1 MRIWTLTSA
10 LFASAALIACGS
22 EATKPAQTPA
32 AEVPAP
38 ASSAT
43 APAPSAEKDEGTTAQ
58 VNIDEA
64 IRKACGIEST
74 DAYFD
79 YDSAAVKPK
88 DKAILKKLAD
98 CFTSGPLKG
107 KQMLLVGHAD
117 PRGETE
123 YNMLLGQRRADNV
136 KKGVVAAGLADGQ
149 AETSSRGAME
159 ATGTDE
165 QTWAKD
171 RRVDIKLAQ

>member
-1 MRIWTLTSA
+1 MRISTLTYA
-10 LFASAALIACGS
+10 LLASAALVACGG
-22 EATKPAQTPA
+22 EAAKPAQTPA
-32 AEVPAP
+32 DQTPEP
-38 ASSAT
+38 ASSASTT
-43 APAPSAEKDEGTTAQ
+43 APAAEKDEGTTAQ

-79 YDSAAVKPK
+79 YDSSSVKPK
-88 DKAILKKLAD
+88 DKDILKKLAD
-98 CFTSGPLKG
+98 CFTTGPLKG
-107 KQMLLVGHAD
+107 KQMLLIGHAD

-136 KKGVVAAGLADGQ
+136 KKGIVSVGLSEGQ
-149 AETSSRGAME
+149 GETTSRGEME
-159 ATGTDE
+159 ANGADE
-165 QTWAKD
+165 KGWAKD